1 MRVSSGGGGRVV
13 GVPAVEG
20 LRLHLDPLV
29 RRSQIWYHPLVRPSR
44 LFITDIFQPNW
55 DDLGDNLRYI
65 LQSKFNQDSIR
76 KDQQDDLNWWFWKQ
90 VVRDGPY
97 PHRVTARQMSGAIIF
112 ATPAWETSDFE
123 RFCCLSYLQTR
134 IKTLL
139 AMLGCQLTMI
149 YTDCCWTALVT
160 WELKATMA
168 LSLGTPKISTNRCC
182 EKYYFGQLW
191 NGLDPISL
199 AT

>member
-1 MRVSSGGGGRVV
+1 M
-13 GVPAVEG
+13 
-20 LRLHLDPLV
+20 
-29 RRSQIWYHPLVRPSR
+29 IWRK
-44 LFITDIFQPNW
+44 IFDTLYKANSIKTA
-55 DDLGDNLRYI
+55 LEKN
-65 LQSKFNQDSIR
+65 SKG
-76 KDQQDDLNWWFWKQ
+76 DLNWWFWKQ

-97 PHRVTARQMSGAIIF
+97 PHRVTAGQMSGTIIF
-112 ATPAWETSDFE
+112 ATPAWETSDFG
-123 RFCCLSYLQTR
+123 RFCCFHLQTR

-139 AMLGCQLTMI
+139 AMLGCQLTLI

-182 EKYYFGQLW
+182 EKYYFWQLW

>member
-1 MRVSSGGGGRVV
+1 MIWWTIFDTFYKANSIKT
-13 GVPAVEG
+13 
-20 LRLHLDPLV
+20 PLEKN
-29 RRSQIWYHPLVRPSR
+29 SQ
-44 LFITDIFQPNW
+44 
-55 DDLGDNLRYI
+55 G
-65 LQSKFNQDSIR
+65 
-76 KDQQDDLNWWFWKQ
+76 DLNWWFRKQ
-90 VVRDGPY
+90 VVRDGPC
-97 PHRVTARQMSGAIIF
+97 PHRVTAGQMSGTIIF
-112 ATPAWETSDFE
+112 AILLAKLRTEGGFVV
-123 RFCCLSYLQTR
+123 CHLQTR

-182 EKYYFGQLW
+182 EKYYFWQPW
-191 NGLDPISL
+191 NALDPISL